1 MTTTTARMW
10 RDLLDFLFKET
21 SDRKL
26 ALRCTGDIHGPVC
39 MFGNSQRGF
48 PPSNVSTKKLS
59 PGKAVR
65 GLERLERTAKSGGVR
80 WTNAWNAL
88 ARPARDCLVNGNPG
102 KPVPMMTPGVPNP
115 ADIAPLIP
123 GALALARTRGKALTE
138 RKIAVVTILK
148 AYRRVY
154 HAEPTVK
161 TAPFFIKAI
170 EKIYRD
176 VLPASGFNVGSSGT
190 LHSLIVE
197 SRR

>member
-1 MTTTTARMW
+1 MTTTTARMQH
-10 RDLLDFLFKET
+10 DLLDFLLKET
-21 SDRKL
+21 ADRKL
-26 ALRCTGDIHGPVC
+26 ALRCAGDIHGPVC
-39 MFGNSQRGF
+39 MFGYSQRGF

-88 ARPARDCLVNGNPG
+88 TRPARDCLVSGNPG
-102 KPVPMMTPGVPNP
+102 KPVPMTPGVPNP

-154 HAEPTVK
+154 NAEPTVK
-161 TAPFFIKAI
+161 TVPSFIETI
-170 EKIYRD
+170 EKIYRN
-176 VLPASGFNVGSSGT
+176 VLPASGFNVGSSST